1 MDFSVEIQHSTFGED
16 MIVVA
21 DSLTV
26 EPPSTFESNNDR
38 MLDFNGENN
47 RHFGP
52 VMVAVVS
59 PVESLE
65 THSCD
70 QNDRWHCQTV
80 PMERIKMDEGS
91 VKRFYCFLAYL
102 LESEAMA
109 AHRGVFPKSNARET
123 KFSLFSVTLFQDLT
137 QHRVNFLKINL
148 DTTCFGYEFKKKIFR
163 NFISEILI
171 INYNLY
177 INDFIHDYIEIF

>member
-1 MDFSVEIQHSTFGED
+1 

-52 VMVAVVS
+52 VMVAIVS

-65 THSCD
+65 THSFD

-80 PMERIKMDEGS
+80 PKERIKMDWIPYKLVQDQNCPEYLCWGAL
-91 VKRFYCFLAYL
+91 KRMLW
-102 LESEAMA
+102 
-109 AHRGVFPKSNARET
+109 RE
-123 KFSLFSVTLFQDLT
+123 
-137 QHRVNFLKINL
+137 
-148 DTTCFGYEFKKKIFR
+148 
-163 NFISEILI
+163 
-171 INYNLY
+171 
-177 INDFIHDYIEIF
+177 HDG